1 MWRHRSA
8 MDNAYAQRHGTHRR
22 GMAARHKQGIPELG
36 IHGRNGATTTWELW
50 NGNTASPKMNSG
62 NHVMLLGDLVS
73 WIYQDLGGINSD
85 PDNPGYKH
93 IILKPDFSVDEIDD
107 ISTSYKSIY
116 GNIQSKWK
124 SRTECCTGKWKFLP
138 TPQRHYTCPTAR
150 QGKRDREN
158 TRSPRNCQ

>member
-1 MWRHRSA
+1 MHTLSDMGRTDVAWLLA
-8 MDNAYAQRHGTHRR
+8 TNKAYPSWGY
-22 GMAARHKQGIPELG
+22 MAE
-36 IHGRNGATTTWELW
+36 NGATTTWELW

-124 SRTECCTGKWKFLP
+124 K
-138 TPQRHYTCPTAR
+138 
-150 QGKRDREN
+150 
-158 TRSPRNCQ
+158 